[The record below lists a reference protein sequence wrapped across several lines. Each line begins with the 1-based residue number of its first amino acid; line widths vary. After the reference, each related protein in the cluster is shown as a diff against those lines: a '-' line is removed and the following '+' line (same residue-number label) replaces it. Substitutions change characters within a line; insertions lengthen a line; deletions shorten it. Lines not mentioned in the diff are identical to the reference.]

1 MNIRIGAVPLFAIIA
16 VAIAVYAVGFASSY
30 DLRVLTVS
38 GIYVIVVLGYQFIFG
53 YAGALSLAQ
62 GAFFGIGAYVT
73 GILGSQFGWQF
84 TATFPLSILVPALLA
99 ATIALPVLR
108 LQSHYFA
115 LATLALGQGI
125 LLIAI
130 NWEGVTGGANG
141 LPGVPGIVIFDI
153 AIPRGLALLAFVWG
167 LAAAAAALAWWIM
180 HGLYGLSFTVMRET
194 PLAADALGI
203 DRAALRFVAF
213 VLSAAYGGAAG
224 ALFVHTIRVISP
236 EVLGFAIMVT
246 VLTMTVIGG
255 RTQIV
260 GAVIGAILLI
270 HLPEWFRGLE
280 EYYLVAMGVVL
291 LLVILFAPDGAAA
304 YFGRRPTKAEDKS
317 RPDIVP
323 IDLRPGRKAGFEIK
337 GLTKSYGGN
346 RALDG
351 VDLTVAPGEIVGLI
365 GPNGSGKTT
374 LANLLTGLDRP
385 DGGRITLEGEDITG
399 LPAHRIARLGI
410 GRTFQ
415 TPQLAPSLSLVD
427 AVAAAHAG
435 NRNSDLTTARE
446 DAFALLAGFDLT
458 ARADQLCRSQPH
470 GVKRSVDLAAALAR
484 RPSIIVL
491 DEPAAGLTQDE
502 AATLAG
508 VVRTYAANGAA
519 VLVID
524 HDMTFLLPL
533 AQRLVCLDAGQVIAH
548 GLPDEVVEEAAVIAA
563 YFGAPVISP
572 ASAP

>member
-1 MNIRIGAVPLFAIIA
+1 
-16 VAIAVYAVGFASSY
+16 
-30 DLRVLTVS
+30 
-38 GIYVIVVLGYQFIFG
+38 
-53 YAGALSLAQ
+53 
-62 GAFFGIGAYVT
+62 
-73 GILGSQFGWQF
+73 
-84 TATFPLSILVPALLA
+84 
-99 ATIALPVLR
+99 
-108 LQSHYFA
+108 
-115 LATLALGQGI
+115 
-125 LLIAI
+125 
-130 NWEGVTGGANG
+130 
-141 LPGVPGIVIFDI
+141 
-153 AIPRGLALLAFVWG
+153 
-167 LAAAAAALAWWIM
+167 M
-180 HGLYGLSFTVMRET
+180 HGLYGLYFTVMRET
-194 PLAADALGI
+194 ALAADALGI

-260 GAVIGAILLI
+260 GAAIGAILLI

-304 YFGRRPTKAEDKS
+304 YFGRRPAKVGDRS
-317 RPDIVP
+317 RPDIAPV
-323 IDLRPGRKAGFEIK
+323 DLRPRREAGFDIK
-337 GLTKSYGGN
+337 GLTKAYGGN
-346 RALDG
+346 TALDN
-351 VDLTVAPGEIVGLI
+351 VDLNVAPGEIVGLI

-385 DGGRITLEGEDITG
+385 DGGHITLEGEDIAG
-399 LPAHRIARLGI
+399 LAAHRIARLGI

-435 NRNSDLTTARE
+435 NRARYHGSDLTTARQ
-446 DAFALLAGFDLT
+446 DAFAILAGFGLA

-470 GVKRSVDLAAALAR
+470 GVKRSVDLAASLAR

-508 VVRTYAANGAA
+508 VLRSYAANGAA

-533 AQRLVCLDAGQVIAH
+533 AQRLVCLDAGRVIAH
-548 GLPDEVVEEAAVIAA
+548 GQPDEVVEEPAVIAA
-563 YFGAPVISP
+563 YFGAPVIS
-572 ASAP
+572 SAAAP

>member
-1 MNIRIGAVPLFAIIA
+1 MNYRAGTVPLLAIIA
-16 VAIAVYAVGFASSY
+16 VAIAAYAVLFASSY

-38 GIYVIVVLGYQFIFG
+38 GIYVILVLGYQFIFG
-53 YAGALSLAQ
+53 HAGALSLAQ
-62 GAFFGIGAYVT
+62 GAFFGMGAYVT
-73 GILGSQFGWQF
+73 GILGSQLGWQF

-108 LQSHYFA
+108 LESHYFA
-115 LATLALGQGI
+115 LATLALDQGL

-130 NWEGVTGGANG
+130 NWEAVTGGANG
-141 LPGVPGIVIFDI
+141 LPGVPGIVIFDF
-153 AIPRGLALLAFVWG
+153 AVPRGLALLAFVWA
-167 LAAAAAALAWWIM
+167 LAAGAAALAWWVM

-194 PLAADALGI
+194 PLAAGALGI

-246 VLTMTVIGG
+246 VLTMTVAGG

-260 GAVIGAILLI
+260 GAIIGAVLLI

-280 EYYLVAMGVVL
+280 QYYLVAVGVAL

-304 YFGRRPTKAEDKS
+304 YLGRRTVKS
-317 RPDIVP
+317 QNNPQPNITPPDLCP
-323 IDLRPGRKAGFEIK
+323 ARTS
-337 GLTKSYGGN
+337 GLKITGLVKNYGGV
-346 RALDG
+346 RALAG
-351 VDLTVAPGEIVGLI
+351 VDLNVAPGEIVGLI

-385 DGGRITLEGEDITG
+385 DSGCIILRDKDITG

-415 TPQLAPSLSLVD
+415 TPQLAPSLHLVD

-435 NRNSDLTTARE
+435 DGDVDLATARADARAILAGLGLTT
-446 DAFALLAGFDLT
+446 
-458 ARADQLCRSQPH
+458 RADQLCRNQPH
-470 GVKRSVDLAAALAR
+470 GVRRSVDLAAALAR
-484 RPSIIVL
+484 RPSVIVL

-502 AATLAG
+502 ATTLAA
-508 VVRTYAANGAA
+508 VLRTYAANGAA

-533 AQRLVCLDAGQVIAH
+533 AQRLVCLDAGHVIAQ
-548 GLPDEVVEEAAVIAA
+548 GVPDEVVGEPAVIAA
-563 YFGAPVISP
+563 YFGAAVTTP
-572 ASAP
+572 